1 MWWSFQVFLGAES
14 PRRIGNGWKNVEEN
28 KVQSANAQVSNS
40 VIFRIKCRAQVII
53 GLFILV
59 AGMLFLKRFLKELA
73 IISILFVFVIMAAVF
88 MVKIIFEPG
97 LRMQFLLATII
108 SAILAVILH
117 FISTKS
123 GAYGAMNE
131 LNPGMK

>member
-1 MWWSFQVFLGAES
+1 MNDRTKFIIYLIGLAILGMGLAGLISEFIIYDFNLAS
-14 PRRIGNGWKNVEEN
+14 DGVL
-28 KVQSANAQVSNS
+28 SNT
-40 VIFRIKCRAQVII
+40 ILIII
-53 GLFILV
+53 GLFITV

-131 LNPGMK
+131 LDPGMK

>member
-1 MWWSFQVFLGAES
+1 MNDRTKFIIYLIGLAILGMGLAGLISEFIIYDFNLAS
-14 PRRIGNGWKNVEEN
+14 DGVL
-28 KVQSANAQVSNS
+28 SNT
-40 VIFRIKCRAQVII
+40 ILIII

-117 FISTKS
+117 FISTKN

>member
-1 MWWSFQVFLGAES
+1 MNDRTKFIIYLIGLAILGMGLAGLISEFIIYDFNLAS
-14 PRRIGNGWKNVEEN
+14 DGVL
-28 KVQSANAQVSNS
+28 SNT
-40 VIFRIKCRAQVII
+40 ILIII

-131 LNPGMK
+131 LDPGMK